1 MYSKIIIFYFYK
13 RFFSEDENEKKKD
26 CENMF
31 PFEFDNNTLISK
43 YTGLSITSPQIRD
56 PKEELAF
63 TYLFNRMLDAI
74 HFAYKTKYP
83 LIIES
88 PTGFGKKTSIEYFKK
103 CLNLIEDNNNEYD
116 FVVHVPLSNSTTIE
130 DLFCKVKPITK
141 ENGDLVF
148 EEIPSNFL
156 KAINKETCKNNTFVV
171 IENLEQ
177 ASKTIL
183 ESLIPVFNNNSDEQ
197 ILLPN
202 GKEINKGEFTLIAT
216 YDPNFKN
223 SSALN
228 SLIKGIL
235 DSSIIFTLSDFHKK
249 DYEIICKN
257 IFRKE
262 ILDED
267 FKNEISQFIDD
278 IVKLSNILYKQQI
291 KERITI
297 NDLRKFYYFRKETI
311 NIIDYQSIFKLLFIQ
326 RFIGIIN
333 MKLILNEFKFNYHDR
348 ICPIY
353 GLNLILNLIKN

>member
-1 MYSKIIIFYFYK
+1 
-13 RFFSEDENEKKKD
+13 
-26 CENMF
+26 
-31 PFEFDNNTLISK
+31 
-43 YTGLSITSPQIRD
+43 
-56 PKEELAF
+56 
-63 TYLFNRMLDAI
+63 MLDAI

-249 DYEIICKN
+249 V
-257 IFRKE
+257 
-262 ILDED
+262 L
-267 FKNEISQFIDD
+267 
-278 IVKLSNILYKQQI
+278 
-291 KERITI
+291 
-297 NDLRKFYYFRKETI
+297 
-311 NIIDYQSIFKLLFIQ
+311 
-326 RFIGIIN
+326 
-333 MKLILNEFKFNYHDR
+333 
-348 ICPIY
+348 
-353 GLNLILNLIKN
+353 